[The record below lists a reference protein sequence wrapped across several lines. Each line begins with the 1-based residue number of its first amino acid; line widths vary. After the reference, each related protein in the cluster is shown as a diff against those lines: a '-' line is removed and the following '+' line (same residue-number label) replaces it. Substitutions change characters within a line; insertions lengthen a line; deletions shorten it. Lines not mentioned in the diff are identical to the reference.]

1 VDTLAVG
8 EPVNIGTDR
17 AAFAALVEPHWNDM
31 ARLARRLAPSG
42 HWEDALQDAL
52 SAAWRKRSQYD
63 AARGTARNWLLAIVA
78 DQARKSYRRVRSY
91 TQLVDVAADSTDADG
106 DVDLHAALWR
116 LTTRQRTAVALHYYA
131 GLSVAEVGAVLGCSP
146 STVKST
152 LADARIRLR
161 RELGEDYRN
170 D

>member
-1 VDTLAVG
+1 VETVAVG
-8 EPVNIGTDR
+8 GAVSAPPDR
-17 AAFAALVEPHWNDM
+17 AAFAALVEPHWTDM

-42 HWEDALQDAL
+42 HWEDALQEAL
-52 SAAWRKRSQYD
+52 SAAWRKRSQFD
-63 AARGTARNWLLAIVA
+63 AHRGTARNWLLAIVA

-91 TQLVDVAADSTDADG
+91 TQLVDVAADSADADG

-116 LTTRQRTAVALHYYA
+116 LTTRQRTTVALHYYA
-131 GLSVAEVGAVLGCSP
+131 GLSVAEVAEVLGCSP

-152 LADARIRLR
+152 LADARNRLR